1 VHFGRIV
8 VVLNAVSAAK
18 LQLCSSSVRWT
29 IIINGDC
36 ERRSGNDGAGWLDLL
51 DLEFAMSG

>member
-8 VVLNAVSAAK
+8 VVLNAVSAAE
-18 LQLCSSSVRWT
+18 LQPCSSSVRRT
-29 IIINGDC
+29 VIIDGDC
-36 ERRSGNDGAGWLDLL
+36 ESRSGNDGAGWLGLL